1 MGINRREFLG
11 KAVLGV
17 STLYLVPE
25 MAWAS
30 DVCSI
35 MHPLMPPDKSFAGS
49 CHNCGMG
56 RPMWARTF
64 HDYEV
69 GGEVMHVCS
78 LHCLAET
85 TINSGIEPEQV
96 KVAVYGDPTKMIP
109 VASAFYVVGSSAMG
123 TMTMTSK
130 IAFADEAEAQA
141 FAKQCGGQVVRF
153 EEALSMAKASFA
165 KENVKIAENRVKK
178 GKIVEPVDNT
188 DICPVCD
195 MYPARYPSNKCQLQT
210 SDGKVVHFCSTHCLF
225 EYLKDPAKYAQDG
238 AKITLVWVVDYETKS
253 WVYARNSYYVVGSPE
268 AGPMGKEAIP
278 FFSKASAEKF
288 AAGGGSVL
296 HFKEVTIDKIKG

>member
-11 KAVLGV
+11 KAVLGI

-30 DVCSI
+30 DVCTI
-35 MHPLMPPDKSFAGS
+35 MHPLMPPDKSFTGS

-64 HDYEV
+64 HEYEV
-69 GGEVMHVCS
+69 GGEEKHVCS

-96 KVAVYGDPTKMIP
+96 KVAVYSDPKKMIP
-109 VASAFYVVGSSAMG
+109 AASAFYVVGSSAQG

-130 IAFADEAEAQA
+130 IAFADEAAAQA
-141 FAKQCGGQVVRF
+141 FARQCGGKLVRF
-153 EEALSMAKASFA
+153 EEALALAKGSIF
-165 KENVKIAENRVKK
+165 KENAKIAQNRMKK
-178 GKIVEPVDNT
+178 GKIVEPVDNK

-195 MYPARYPSNKCQLQT
+195 MYPARYPDNKCQLQT
-210 SDGKVVHFCSTHCLF
+210 SDGQVVHFCSTHCLF
-225 EYLKDPAKYAQDG
+225 EYLKDPAKYALGG
-238 AKITLVWVVDYETKS
+238 AKITLIWVVDYETKS
-253 WVYARNSYYVVGSPE
+253 WVYGRNSYYVVGSNE

-278 FFSKASAEKF
+278 FFRKAAAEQF

-296 HFKEVTIDKIKG
+296 HFKEVTVEKIKG